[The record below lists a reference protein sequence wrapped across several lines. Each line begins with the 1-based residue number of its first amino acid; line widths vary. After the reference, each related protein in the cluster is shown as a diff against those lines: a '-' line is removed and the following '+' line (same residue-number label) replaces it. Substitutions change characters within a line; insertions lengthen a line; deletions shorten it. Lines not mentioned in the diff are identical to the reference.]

1 MQLPLFLQEKIASLY
16 SELKS
21 GKLKQ
26 TQKNL
31 TQKYKTESGESKS
44 LIEDKNDSVLYA
56 ISRMPATY
64 SVIST
69 LITQLTKQNLIQDFD
84 SVIDVGSGTGA
95 GYFAVN
101 TLFENINILLFERD
115 ENMIAV
121 FNALTDNLV
130 KVNQAD
136 IINDNVNDKADLVM
150 TSYVLSEMKEQDRL
164 NSVLKL
170 LEMSQKYLLIID
182 TGTPRVYENMMKIKR
197 FVQEKG
203 YFVSAPC
210 ATEKCGLKND
220 YCQFFARVERSSLMR
235 QAKSGELPYED
246 EKYFYLLISKEKI
259 QNCGK
264 RVIRRPIIKPNN
276 IELALCTKNGVAH
289 ENFTKKNKEMFKI
302 AKKSKINDCLPEN
315 WVFFK

>member
-16 SELKS
+16 TKLKS

-26 TQKNL
+26 IQKNL

-64 SVIST
+64 SVIAT
-69 LITQLTKQNLIQDFD
+69 LLAQLTKQNLIQKFD

-95 GYFAVN
+95 GYFAIKS
-101 TLFENINILLFERD
+101 LFENVDISLFERD
-115 ENMIAV
+115 ENMIEV
-121 FNALTDNLV
+121 FNVLTDNLV
-130 KVNQAD
+130 QVSQAD
-136 IINDNVNDKADLVM
+136 IINDNINAKADLVM

-164 NSVLKL
+164 KAVAKL

-182 TGTPRVYENMMKIKR
+182 TGTPRVYENMMKIKK

-203 YFVSAPC
+203 YFISAPC
-210 ATEKCGLKND
+210 ASEKCGLKND

-235 QAKSGELPYED
+235 QAKSGELSYED
-246 EKYFYLLISKEKI
+246 EKYFYLLISKEMK
-259 QNCGK
+259 QNCEK
-264 RVIRRPIIKPNN
+264 RIIRRPIIKPNN
-276 IELALCTKNGVAH
+276 IELALCTKNGVTH
-289 ENFTKKNKEMFKI
+289 EIFTKKNKEMFKI
-302 AKKSKINDCLPEN
+302 AKKSKINDCLPE
-315 WVFFK
+315 K